1 MRGLLKAGAN
11 PGLEGGNMQK
21 QWIVVGIAV
30 MGVSLTAFGAPPQD
44 PGPQGAGASEAA
56 KSSAPH
62 SLNPVKWVKKAP
74 NTTTE
79 QPDART
85 DQSTML
91 TSALQTQGVIPANT
105 DLKNTCSPIKGL
117 DECVAALHARHNLGL
132 DFDCLKSNLT
142 GTRTDA
148 ETSPCKGSPRK
159 RAMSLSSAIR
169 ALKPDVNAKA
179 EAQNAEKQA
188 REDFKRGRT

>member
-1 MRGLLKAGAN
+1 MKKR
-11 PGLEGGNMQK
+11 
-21 QWIVVGIAV
+21 WIVVGVAV
-30 MGVSLTAFGAPPQD
+30 LGVSLTAFRAAAQD

-74 NTTTE
+74 STTTE
-79 QPDART
+79 EPDAKT
-85 DQSTML
+85 DQNTTL

-105 DLKNTCSPIKGL
+105 DLKGTCSPIKGL

-148 ETSPCKGSPRK
+148 ETSSCKGQPRK
-159 RAMSLSSAIR
+159 RAMNLSNAIR

-179 EAQNAEKQA
+179 EAKNAEKQA
-188 REDFKRGRT
+188 REDLKRGRT

>member
-1 MRGLLKAGAN
+1 MK
-11 PGLEGGNMQK
+11 K
-21 QWIVVGIAV
+21 QWIVLGIAV
-30 MGVSLTAFGAPPQD
+30 MGVSLTAFGATAQD

-62 SLNPVKWVKKAP
+62 SLNPIKWVKKGP
-74 NTTTE
+74 NTATE
-79 QPDART
+79 QPDARS
-85 DQSTML
+85 DKNTML

-105 DLKNTCSPIKGL
+105 DLKGTCSPIKGL

-142 GTRTDA
+142 GTRTDV
-148 ETSPCKGSPRK
+148 ETSSCKGAPRK
-159 RAMSLSSAIR
+159 RAMSLSNAIR

-179 EAQNAEKQA
+179 EAKNAEKQA
-188 REDFKRGRT
+188 HEDLRRART

>member
-1 MRGLLKAGAN
+1 MKKRL
-11 PGLEGGNMQK
+11 
-21 QWIVVGIAV
+21 IVVGVAV
-30 MGVSLTAFGAPPQD
+30 MGVSLTAFGAAAQD

-79 QPDART
+79 QPDAKS
-85 DQSTML
+85 DQDTLL
-91 TSALQTQGVIPANT
+91 TSALQTQGVVPADTN
-105 DLKNTCSPIKGL
+105 LKATCSPIKGL

-142 GTRTDA
+142 GTRTDV
-148 ETSPCKGSPRK
+148 ETSSCKGAPRK
-159 RAMSLSSAIR
+159 RAMNLSNAIR

-179 EAQNAEKQA
+179 EAKNAEKQA
-188 REDFKRGRT
+188 REDLRRART

>member
-1 MRGLLKAGAN
+1 MKK
-11 PGLEGGNMQK
+11 E
-21 QWIVVGIAV
+21 WIVVGVAV
-30 MGVSLTAFGAPPQD
+30 LGVSLTAFGAPAQD

-62 SLNPVKWVKKAP
+62 SLNPIKWVKKGP

-79 QPDART
+79 QPDAKT
-85 DQSTML
+85 DQNTML

-105 DLKNTCSPIKGL
+105 NLKNTCSPIKGL

-142 GTRTDA
+142 GKHTDA
-148 ETSPCKGSPRK
+148 EKSSCNGVPRK
-159 RAMSLSSAIR
+159 RAMSLSDAIR

-179 EAQNAEKQA
+179 EAKNAEKQA
-188 REDFKRGRT
+188 REDLSRART

>member
-1 MRGLLKAGAN
+1 MKK
-11 PGLEGGNMQK
+11 E
-21 QWIVVGIAV
+21 WIVVGVAV
-30 MGVSLTAFGAPPQD
+30 LGVSLTAFGAPAQD

-62 SLNPVKWVKKAP
+62 SLNPIKWVKKGP

-79 QPDART
+79 QPDAKT
-85 DQSTML
+85 DQNTML

-105 DLKNTCSPIKGL
+105 NLKNTCSPIKGL

-142 GTRTDA
+142 GKRTDA
-148 ETSPCKGSPRK
+148 EKSSCNGVPRK
-159 RAMSLSSAIR
+159 RAMSLSDAIR

-179 EAQNAEKQA
+179 EAKNAEKQA
-188 REDFKRGRT
+188 REDLSRART